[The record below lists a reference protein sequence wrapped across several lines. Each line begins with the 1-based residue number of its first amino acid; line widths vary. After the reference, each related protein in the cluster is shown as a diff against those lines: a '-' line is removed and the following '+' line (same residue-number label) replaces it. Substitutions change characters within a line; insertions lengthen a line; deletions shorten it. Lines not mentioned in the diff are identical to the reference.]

1 MVLDGHASCG
11 KVIFHFQHLK
21 TKKTDTL
28 MKMFE
33 TKMTV
38 RICFFYDDVNNK
50 FKRIIFHYTGTNLVT
65 YRVQHN
71 TVTVITDKSKDGAN
85 FQFLKRCAH
94 KDWGKYFSYTN
105 EDNILKVTFKPSI
118 TAIDVKTTKKDP
130 GWGVKFDSIS
140 FKGL

>member
-1 MVLDGHASCG
+1 MSNKYSIRFYKD
-11 KVIFHFQHLK
+11 Q
-21 TKKTDTL
+21 
-28 MKMFE
+28 E
-33 TKMTV
+33 V
-38 RICFFYDDVNNK
+38 RAIWN
-50 FKRIIFHYTGTNLVT
+50 
-65 YRVQHN
+65 
-71 TVTVITDKSKDGAN
+71 GAN

-94 KDWGKYFSYTN
+94 EDWEKYFSYTI